1 MRVVVLG
8 APGAGAATQATLMSE
23 SLGLPAVGG
32 DHVLRVHAAG
42 TPRGARVRAAL
53 AAGIEPTDSDSMA
66 LVRERLSHRDTRRGW
81 LLHGF
86 PRTPEQAHHLER
98 WCTDCGQTL
107 DLAILL
113 GVPQQEALR
122 RLARRTAA
130 SPLTSADGAR
140 LRRRVLAFDESAAQ
154 LLSWFQ
160 ARSLLA
166 VVDGRGS
173 PEQVARRCLAELRRV
188 AAARRVPA

>member
-1 MRVVVLG
+1 MRVVLLG
-8 APGAGAATQATLMSE
+8 APGAGAATQAGLLSE

-42 TPRGARVRAAL
+42 TPLGARVRAAL
-53 AAGIEPTDSDSMA
+53 AAGMEPTDVDCVA

-86 PRTPEQAHHLER
+86 PRTPEQAQHLER

-113 GVPQQEALR
+113 GVPHQEALR
-122 RLARRTAA
+122 RL
-130 SPLTSADGAR
+130 PADGDR
-140 LRRRVLAFDESAAQ
+140 LRRRVVGFDDMVGP

-160 ARSLLA
+160 ARGLLA
-166 VVDGRGS
+166 VVDGRGA
-173 PEQVARRCLAELRRV
+173 PEQVTRRCLAELRRV